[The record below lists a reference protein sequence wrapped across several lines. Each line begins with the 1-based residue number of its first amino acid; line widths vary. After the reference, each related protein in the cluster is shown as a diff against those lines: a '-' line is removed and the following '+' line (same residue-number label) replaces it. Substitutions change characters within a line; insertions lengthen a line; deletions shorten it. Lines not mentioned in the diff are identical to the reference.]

1 MSSYT
6 TLGKMWKFRS
16 NTIINL
22 IVSKHT
28 KIYPYIPHQPQ
39 TFSFLLTF
47 IASPPLRVSSL
58 STIHCRDSSV
68 IVGPNGSDIVTIS
81 YSNSGFMSSQTVRTC
96 NLRSSTGA
104 ISSHSFFSRETN
116 HQGEVWMWKK
126 WTFLFESLKLERSGV
141 DTSSIQRVWYF
152 KCPMFQEL

>member
-1 MSSYT
+1 MSSET
-6 TLGKMWKFRS
+6 TLGKIWKFWF

-22 IVSKHT
+22 IVSKHA
-28 KIYPYIPHQPQ
+28 KIYPYIPHQPP

-81 YSNSGFMSSQTVRTC
+81 YSMLGFISSQTVRTRD
-96 NLRSSTGA
+96 LRSSTGV
-104 ISSHSFFSRETN
+104 ISSNSFFSRETN
-116 HQGEVWMWKK
+116 HQGEVWMERNEH
-126 WTFLFESLKLERSGV
+126 FRLKLERSGV

-152 KCPMFQEL
+152 KCLMFQEL